1 MMTRAHRSSTG
12 RAEARTQARTDAQP
26 AAEAALRASRA
37 LVAVAAS
44 SMSHLGDITLPQFRA
59 LVVLA
64 QRGPLRAGE
73 LAEVLAVHPSTL
85 TRLADRL
92 ARKGLIERR
101 VPEHSRRE
109 VEIHL
114 LDEGR
119 ELVAEV
125 SRRRF
130 DELTRIV
137 ASATPEQRAAML
149 AGFEA
154 FADAAGELPEHGW
167 ALPWA

>member
-1 MMTRAHRSSTG
+1 MNTRAHRRRGSG
-12 RAEARTQARTDAQP
+12 AELQGEARAT
-26 AAEAALRASRA
+26 AEAALRASRA

-44 SMSHLGDITLPQFRA
+44 SMGILGDITLPQYRA
-59 LVVLA
+59 LVILA

-73 LAEVLAVHPSTL
+73 LAEALGVHPSTL

-92 ARKGLIERR
+92 ARKDLIERR

-119 ELVAEV
+119 SLVAEV
-125 SRRRF
+125 SRRRLA
-130 DELTRIV
+130 ELTRIV
-137 ASATPEQRAAML
+137 ASALPEQRAAML

-154 FADAAGELPEHGW
+154 FADAAGEQPEDGW
-167 ALPWA
+167 ALPWT